1 MSTKKQQTSDGY
13 MNKIPMKTP
22 AKPKLNPNLKI
33 RGETDPE
40 KAMDEYRG
48 RYQKNGNTTWGG
60 AAKLLGDTAVTI
72 GKRIIGQN
80 GD

>member
-1 MSTKKQQTSDGY
+1 MPTKKIQSPT
-13 MNKIPMKTP
+13 
-22 AKPKLNPNLKI
+22 KPKLNPNLKI

-48 RYQKNGNTTWGG
+48 RYQKNGKTTWGG
-60 AAKLLGDTAVTI
+60 AAKLLGDVGSTI
-72 GKRIIGQN
+72 VKRITGQN